1 MKIVIQRV
9 KNASVRI
16 EGKVYSSIEA
26 GYLLL
31 VGFSAADDEEVLP
44 AMAKKLLE
52 LRINEDNQGKMNLSI
67 IDVGGEILSV
77 SQFTLYADC
86 KKGRRPSFTD
96 ACPPEKASQLYDK
109 FNEVLKESGLKVET
123 GLFQAFMEVELIND
137 GPVTVILD
145 SDIIL
150 KRGSHG
156 I

>member
-9 KNASVRI
+9 KRASVRI
-16 EGKVYSSIEA
+16 EGQLYSSINT

-31 VGFSAADDEEVLP
+31 VGFSANDNEEILP
-44 AMAKKLLE
+44 IMAKKLLE
-52 LRINEDNQGKMNLSI
+52 LRINEDDQGKMNLSI
-67 IDVGGEILSV
+67 MDIGGEILSV

-96 ACPPEKASQLYDK
+96 ACPLVKASQLYDK
-109 FNEVLKESGLKVET
+109 FNDILKESGLKVET

-145 SDIIL
+145 SDIII
-150 KRGSHG
+150 KR
-156 I
+156 